1 MTAKRRGWMSSDER
15 GSDERHGFAFDWRCA
30 APRGARGAAR
40 PYTDRDLTL
49 AVDLSAFLGW
59 LSVSAPLVW
68 LFGPLALFFGV
79 VLGLPT
85 AFAACWL
92 VGAPIVW
99 RLMQRPITWLAAVG
113 WGATIAGLIAALG
126 IALVGF
132 ANWQRQQNAYPQ
144 ERISGGNSARSVDGD
159 LTLYGWWGVAQ
170 GVALFIL
177 AGIIIALIVRAI
189 VGPGRRSREWD

>member
-1 MTAKRRGWMSSDER
+1 MNAAAMSDM
-15 GSDERHGFAFDWRCA
+15 GSPSTGA
-30 APRGARGAAR
+30 APPPEEPGGAAR

-49 AVDLSAFLGW
+49 AVNLSAFLGW

-99 RLMQRPITWLAAVG
+99 RLMRRPITWLAAVG

-189 VGPGRRSREWD
+189 VGPGRRPREWD